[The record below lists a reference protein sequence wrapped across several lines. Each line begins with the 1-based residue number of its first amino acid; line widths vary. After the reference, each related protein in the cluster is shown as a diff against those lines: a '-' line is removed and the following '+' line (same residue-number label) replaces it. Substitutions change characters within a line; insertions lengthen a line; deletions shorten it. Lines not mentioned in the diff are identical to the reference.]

1 MVILS
6 KQRVVVTS
14 IAEGIHANG
23 SALSNVTTTIAKSF
37 LLVRRIL
44 LVSLFATTLLGLCP
58 LPSAHAMDKFTLTLM
73 DHQFAPT
80 DLQVPAN
87 ERFAIEVENRDPTPA
102 EFESTDLH
110 IEKIVTGGSKITVS
124 AGPLKPG
131 TYKFFDDYHPDT
143 TKGTIT
149 ATERG
154 AH

>member
-1 MVILS
+1 
-6 KQRVVVTS
+6 
-14 IAEGIHANG
+14 
-23 SALSNVTTTIAKSF
+23 LSNGTTTGGENF
-37 LLVRRIL
+37 LSVKL
-44 LVSLFATTLLGLCP
+44 SLPARFVAVVLLGTCSP
-58 LPSAHAMDKFTLTLM
+58 PVAHAMDVFTLTLK

-80 DLQVPAN
+80 ELKVPAN
-87 ERFAIEVENRDPTPA
+87 ERFGIEVENRDPTPA

-110 IEKIVTGGSKITVS
+110 IEKIIVGGGKITVS

-131 TYKFFDDYHPDT
+131 TYVFFDDYHPDT

>member
-1 MVILS
+1 MILN
-6 KQRVVVTS
+6 KRHAVVTS
-14 IAEGIHANG
+14 IAGRIHANG
-23 SALSNVTTTIAKSF
+23 LVLSNVATTNGKGLSPVPFIMWMS
-37 LLVRRIL
+37 LL
-44 LVSLFATTLLGLCP
+44 AATLLGVYP
-58 LPSAHAMDKFTLTLM
+58 LPSAHGMDVFILTLT

-87 ERFAIEVENRDPTPA
+87 ERFSIEVENRDSTPA
-102 EFESTDLH
+102 EFESTDLR
-110 IEKIVTGGSKITVS
+110 IEKIVAAGGKITVS

-131 TYKFFDDYHPDT
+131 KYKFFDDYRPDT

>member
-1 MVILS
+1 M
-6 KQRVVVTS
+6 S
-14 IAEGIHANG
+14 IAKRIHANG
-23 SALSNVTTTIAKSF
+23 LALSNAATTNGMSISPARF
-37 LLVRRIL
+37 IL
-44 LVSLFATTLLGLCP
+44 SVSLLATTLLGVCP
-58 LPSAHAMDKFTLTLM
+58 LPLAHAMDVFTLTLT

-87 ERFAIEVENRDPTPA
+87 ERFSIEVENRDPTPA

-110 IEKIVTGGSKITVS
+110 IEKIVAGGGKITVS
-124 AGPLKPG
+124 AGPLRPG

-149 ATERG
+149 ASERG

>member
-1 MVILS
+1 M
-6 KQRVVVTS
+6 S
-14 IAEGIHANG
+14 ITDRIHVNG
-23 SALSNVTTTIAKSF
+23 FVLSNVTTTSGKSLSPVRVIVSVN
-37 LLVRRIL
+37 LLA
-44 LVSLFATTLLGLCP
+44 STLLGVCP
-58 LPSAHAMDKFTLTLM
+58 LPSAHAMDVFTLTLT

-80 DLQVPAN
+80 ELHVPAN
-87 ERFAIEVENRDPTPA
+87 ERFSIEVENRDPAPA

-110 IEKIVTGGSKITVS
+110 IEKIVVGGGKITVS

-131 TYKFFDDYHPDT
+131 TYVFFDDYHPDT